1 MKTKN
6 TTYYESFND
15 LNGKTLKE
23 GDFVVLDDIRY
34 EVRRRFLWSSSNNNS
49 AAFESLGMHSDKI
62 KYSLTS
68 KVYGY
73 QALGGD
79 WPESK
84 WEDYEA
90 LTRLVLVL
98 FAFLEGETEIEVKI
112 EGKWVKINKNEFADD
127 VTTVKL
133 NSDYTAE
140 VNNTTKVVTVGCQT
154 FTFDSLRGLVSK
166 FK

>member
-23 GDFVVLDDIRY
+23 GDFVVLDDVRH
-34 EVRRRFLWSSSNNNS
+34 EVRHRFLWASSGNNS
-49 AAFESLGMHSDKI
+49 AAFASLGMNDDKS
-62 KYSLTS
+62 KYTLAS

-73 QALGGD
+73 QTVGGD
-79 WPESK
+79 WPESRV
-84 WEDYEA
+84 EDYEA

-112 EGKWVKINKNEFADD
+112 GFGWVKINKNEFADD

-133 NSDYTAE
+133 NSYHTAE
-140 VNNTTKVVTVGCQT
+140 VNNTIKVVTVGCQT
-154 FTFDSLRGLVSK
+154 FTFNSLRILVNK

>member
-1 MKTKN
+1 MN
-6 TTYYESFND
+6 DDES
-15 LNGKTLKE
+15 KYTL
-23 GDFVVLDDIRY
+23 
-34 EVRRRFLWSSSNNNS
+34 
-49 AAFESLGMHSDKI
+49 A
-62 KYSLTS
+62 S

-73 QALGGD
+73 QTTAGV

-84 WEDYEA
+84 LEDYEA

-112 EGKWVKINKNEFADD
+112 GNIWVKINKNKFVDD

-133 NSDYTAE
+133 NSYHTAE

-154 FTFDSLRGLVSK
+154 FTFDVLRTLVSK

>member
-6 TTYYESFND
+6 TTYKSFND

-23 GDFVVLDDIRY
+23 GDIVVLDDVKYKVCRRY
-34 EVRRRFLWSSSNNNS
+34 LWALHDSNS
-49 AAFESLGMHSDKI
+49 AVFASLGLYSDKI
-62 KYSLTS
+62 KYSLAN

-73 QALGGD
+73 QATSGE

-98 FAFLEGETEIEVKI
+98 FAFLEDETEIEVKI
-112 EGKWVKINKNEFADD
+112 GNIWVKINKNEFVDD

-133 NSDYTAE
+133 NSYYTAE
-140 VNNTTKVVTVGCQT
+140 VNNTTKVVTVGCQM
-154 FTFDSLRGLVSK
+154 FTFDVLRKLVDE